1 MKHIGITSLLIVFIL
16 IIAGCTTSP
25 VCVTSS
31 VTPMSGKTVTQNLGK
46 CEGKDTAYS
55 VLGLFMLGRP
65 DLDLAIKD
73 ALSQKG
79 GDTLVNVRCYETL
92 NYFLLFSINTVTV
105 EGEAVKFSADEVPAR
120 GRGK

>member
-1 MKHIGITSLLIVFIL
+1 MKHIGITSLLIVLIL

-31 VTPMSGKTVTQNLGK
+31 VTPMSGKTITQNLGK
-46 CEGKDTAYS
+46 CEGKDAAYS

>member
-1 MKHIGITSLLIVFIL
+1 MKHIGITSLLIVLIL

-31 VTPMSGKTVTQNLGK
+31 VTPMSGKTITQNLGK
-46 CEGKDTAYS
+46 CEGKDAAYS

-120 GRGK
+120 GREK